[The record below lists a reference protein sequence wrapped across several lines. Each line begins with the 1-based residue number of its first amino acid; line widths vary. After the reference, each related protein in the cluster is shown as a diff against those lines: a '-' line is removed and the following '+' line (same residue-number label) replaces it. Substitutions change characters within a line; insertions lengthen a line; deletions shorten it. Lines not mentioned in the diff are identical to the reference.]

1 MSDNRTTKKSN
12 CDGCGIKKIYTIS
25 HERRLEA
32 SKLARETIKIA
43 REQKV
48 DIGELIKC
56 IANEYAASE
65 ASYAEREACRSSYD
79 EGYNDGFVDGSTDDQ
94 MVS

>member
-1 MSDNRTTKKSN
+1 MTDNRTTEKPN
-12 CDGCGIKKIYTIS
+12 CDGCGIKIVYTMRQ
-25 HERRLEA
+25 ERKLEA
-32 SKLARETIKIA
+32 SKLARETVKVA
-43 REQKV
+43 CERRV

-79 EGYNDGFVDGSTDDQ
+79 EGYNDGFVDGRAI
-94 MVS
+94 

>member
-1 MSDNRTTKKSN
+1 MSDSRTTEKPN
-12 CDGCGIKKIYTIS
+12 CDGCGFKKIHEIR

-32 SKLARETIKIA
+32 SKLARETVKAA
-43 REQKV
+43 RERRV

-79 EGYNDGFVDGSTDDQ
+79 EGYSDGFVDGRAQ
-94 MVS
+94 

>member
-1 MSDNRTTKKSN
+1 MSDNQTTEKPN
-12 CDGCGIKKIYTIS
+12 CDGCVIKKVWAMS
-25 HERRLEA
+25 QERRSEA
-32 SKLARETIKIA
+32 SKLARETVKAA

-56 IANEYAASE
+56 IAIEYAASE

-79 EGYNDGFVDGSTDDQ
+79 EGYNDGFVDGRAI
-94 MVS
+94 

>member
-1 MSDNRTTKKSN
+1 MTDNRTTEKPN
-12 CDGCGIKKIYTIS
+12 CDGCGIKKIYAIGQECRS
-25 HERRLEA
+25 KA
-32 SKLARETIKIA
+32 SKLARETVKTA

-48 DIGELIKC
+48 DIGGLIKY

-79 EGYNDGFVDGSTDDQ
+79 EGYDDGFEDGRAR
-94 MVS
+94 

>member
-1 MSDNRTTKKSN
+1 MSDNRTTEKPN
-12 CDGCGIKKIYTIS
+12 CDKCGFKKI
-25 HERRLEA
+25 HEIRHECRFEA
-32 SKLARETIKIA
+32 SKLARETFKTA
-43 REQKV
+43 RERKV

-79 EGYNDGFVDGSTDDQ
+79 EGYNDGFVDGRMND
-94 MVS
+94 